1 MNHGYSILNNIII
14 NIYKL
19 VALYKLLPF
28 QNLFDKRKSLRW
40 DKNDGFLIN
49 IRIRD
54 NPFIKK
60 KKDKGQPPPKRT
72 KGPKKKNTVKEIIDI
87 YVIYP
92 FLFDAVI

>member
-1 MNHGYSILNNIII
+1 MNHSYSILNNIII

-19 VALYKLLPF
+19 VALYILLPF

-54 NPFIKK
+54 NPHQ
-60 KKDKGQPPPKRT
+60 KGQKDQ
-72 KGPKKKNTVKEIIDI
+72 KKKNTVKEIIDI